1 MEIFRFLLSPRPQ
14 VLPFDFLK
22 QQGNSVG
29 NGSKPALP
37 IQQISWQIFC
47 ILKAFG

>member
-1 MEIFRFLLSPRPQ
+1 MDIFRSLLSPRPQ

-29 NGSKPALP
+29 NVSRPAFP
-37 IQQISWQIFC
+37 IQPISWQIFS